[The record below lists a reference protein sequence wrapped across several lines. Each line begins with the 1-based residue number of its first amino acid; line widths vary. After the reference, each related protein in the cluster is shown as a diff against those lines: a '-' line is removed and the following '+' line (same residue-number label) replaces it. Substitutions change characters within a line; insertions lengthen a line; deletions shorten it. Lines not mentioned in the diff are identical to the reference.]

1 MRRSHWNVT
10 TDLAI
15 FVFVLA
21 ALCGCQNQPANLVPA
36 NPQIDFGDVL
46 VGTTS
51 APQMVSWDNTGGDKA
66 TIFALPITNAVF
78 KYGGTVNFQSAD
90 IAAGGTSPQWPIVF
104 QPTALGAQAGE
115 VDPNAFNP
123 SGTNRPQTTPVAL
136 KGNGVA
142 QISTGDLSVI
152 GGAITPGQ
160 ILDFDNVQVNTTS
173 AALAFTV
180 RNSSATKTHVV
191 SVQWA
196 NGGQGF
202 VVTAPG
208 QQFAI
213 PPGSAI
219 AVALTFTPAAVGNA
233 ADGVRFVVVGG
244 TGAHEAATA
253 VKGKGIPA
261 GGG

>member
-1 MRRSHWNVT
+1 MTHALVNARITHTVMAV
-10 TDLAI
+10 L
-15 FVFVLA
+15 LA
-21 ALCGCQNQPANLVPA
+21 ALCGCKPANLVPVNA
-36 NPQIDFGDVL
+36 QIDFGDVL

-51 APQMVSWDNTGGDKA
+51 APQMVSWNNTGGDQA

-78 KYGGTVNFQSAD
+78 KYGGTGNFQSAD
-90 IAAGGTSPQWPIVF
+90 IAVGGTSPQWPIVF
-104 QPTALGAQAGE
+104 EPTALGAQAGE

-123 SGTNRPQTTPVAL
+123 SGANRPQTTPAAL

-152 GGAITPGQ
+152 GGAIAPGR
-160 ILDFDNVQVNTTS
+160 ILDFGNVQVNTTS
-173 AALAFTV
+173 AALTFTV

-202 VVTAPG
+202 AVTAPG
-208 QQFAI
+208 QQFAV

-219 AVALTFTPAAVGNA
+219 AVVLTFTPAAVGDA
-233 ADGVRFVVVGG
+233 ADGVRFVVAGSGG
-244 TGAHEAATA
+244 SHEAAAA
-253 VKGKGIPA
+253 VKGKGTPA